1 MPPLENREL
10 TIGLLKTVVD
20 VIGRRTSEVYA
31 VVVIDRII
39 GELRKK
45 YDFLKY
51 IQIKVAQYWESVEIV
66 NVEPDI
72 NKVDQEKLNI
82 FIIEFFKK
90 LTTSMDKSTGYY
102 FIREIKE
109 NLPLNFESIMKKSG
123 IDLDL
128 LQLEYITEVKVLN
141 KLKIENSEMLKIV
154 LKILFDIMDIESDRK
169 NAIQTLNYIV
179 TRLKMEYDFLEH
191 VEINDVMYM
200 QGTDVIVVSKNI
212 DTIEPKKIGDLIQ
225 RVLQETN
232 RSLKE
237 KGGYQ
242 FIERFRNRLTDDY
255 LIKLEEIGVNLDIV
269 QLTHEALVKH
279 VIKSLVDVLSEA
291 SAQSYAVLAVDNVLK
306 KMDDRYGYLKYVKID
321 DTRYSEGINAISIPA
336 GLNTIR
342 SSEIGR
348 AIQKI
353 IESIAVSLGD
363 EAGQY
368 FIERF
373 SQRLGK
379 TYLMRMEEM
388 GVNLHMIQLKQ
399 NLLW

>member
-10 TIGLLKTVVD
+10 TIGILKTAVD
-20 VIGRRTSEVYA
+20 IIGRRTSEIYA
-31 VVVIDRII
+31 VVVVDRII

-45 YDFLKY
+45 YDFLKH
-51 IQIKVAQYWESVEIV
+51 ITIKVAQYWESVETV

-72 NKVDQEKLNI
+72 NKVDREELNK
-82 FIIEFFKK
+82 FLIEFFKK
-90 LTTSMDKSTGYY
+90 LTKTMDKSTGYY

-109 NLPLNFESIMKKSG
+109 NLPLNFEETLKKSG
-123 IDLDL
+123 IDLDV
-128 LQLEYITEVKVLN
+128 LQLEYITELKILN
-141 KLKIENSEMLKIV
+141 KIKIENSEILRIV
-154 LKILFDIMDIESDRK
+154 LKIIFDIIDIESDRR
-169 NAIQTLNYIV
+169 NAIQTLSHIV
-179 TRLKMEYDFLEH
+179 TRLRMEYDFLEH
-191 VEINDVMYM
+191 VEINDVIHM
-200 QGTDVIVVSKNI
+200 QGMDIISVSKNI
-212 DTIEPKKIGDLIQ
+212 DTVEQRKIGELIQ
-225 RVLQETN
+225 RILHEAN
-232 RSLKE
+232 KSLKE
-237 KGGYQ
+237 KGGYR
-242 FIERFRNRLTDDY
+242 FIERIRNRLTEEY
-255 LIKLEEIGVNLDIV
+255 LIKLEEIGVNLEMV

-291 SAQSYAVLAVDNVLK
+291 SAQSYAVLAVDTVLK
-306 KMDDRYGYLKYVKID
+306 KLDDRYGYLKYVKID
-321 DTRYSEGINAISIPA
+321 STRYSEGINAISIPA

-342 SSEIGR
+342 STEIGR

-353 IESIAVSLGD
+353 LENITISLGD

-379 TYLMRMEEM
+379 IYLSRIEEM

>member
-20 VIGRRTSEVYA
+20 VISRRTSEVYA
-31 VVVIDRII
+31 VVIIDRII

-45 YDFLKY
+45 YDFLRY
-51 IQIKVAQYWESVEIV
+51 IQIKIAQYWESVEIV
-66 NVEPDI
+66 NVESDI
-72 NKVDQEKLNI
+72 NKVEQEKLNM
-82 FIIEFFKK
+82 FLVEFFKK
-90 LTTSMDKSTGYY
+90 LTESMDKSAGYY

-123 IDLDL
+123 LDLDV
-128 LQLEYITEVKVLN
+128 LQLEYITEIKVLN
-141 KLKIENSEMLKIV
+141 KLKIENSEMLRIV
-154 LKILFDIMDIESDRK
+154 LKVLFDILDIESDRK
-169 NAIQTLNYIV
+169 NAIQALNYIV
-179 TRLKMEYDFLEH
+179 TRLKTEYDFLEH

-200 QGTDVIVVSKNI
+200 QGTDVIIVSKNI
-212 DTIEPKKIGDLIQ
+212 DTVEQKKLGDLIQ
-225 RVLQETN
+225 RILQETN

-237 KGGYQ
+237 KGGHQ
-242 FIERFRNRLTDDY
+242 FIERFRNRLTEDY
-255 LIKLEEIGVNLDIV
+255 LLKLEEIGVNLDVI
-269 QLTHEALVKH
+269 QLTHEALVKQ

-291 SAQSYAVLAVDNVLK
+291 SAQSYAVLAVDNALK
-306 KMDDRYGYLKYVKID
+306 KMDDRYSYLKYVKID
-321 DTRYSEGINAISIPA
+321 NTRYSEGINAISIPS
-336 GLNTIR
+336 GLNSVR

-353 IESIAVSLGD
+353 IESIAISLGD

-373 SQRLGK
+373 AQHMGK
-379 TYLMRMEEM
+379 TYLSRMEEM
-388 GVNLHMIQLKQ
+388 GVNLHMVQLKQ

>member
-10 TIGLLKTVVD
+10 TIGILKTVVD
-20 VIGRRTSEVYA
+20 IIGRRTSEVYA

-45 YDFLKY
+45 YDFLKH
-51 IQIKVAQYWESVEIV
+51 ITIKVAQYWESVEIV

-72 NKVDQEKLNI
+72 NKVEQEKLNL
-82 FIIEFFKK
+82 FMIEFFRK
-90 LTTSMDKSTGYY
+90 LTTTMDKSTGYY

-109 NLPLNFESIMKKSG
+109 NLPLNFETIMKKSG
-123 IDLDL
+123 IDLDV
-128 LQLEYITEVKVLN
+128 LQLEYITEIKVLN
-141 KLKIENSEMLKIV
+141 KLKIENSEIIKIV
-154 LKILFDIMDIESDRK
+154 LKIIFDILDIESDRK
-169 NAIQTLNYIV
+169 SAIQSLNSIV

-200 QGTDVIVVSKNI
+200 QGTDLITVSKNI
-212 DTIEPKKIGDLIQ
+212 DTIEPKKIGDLTQ
-225 RVLQETN
+225 RILQETN
-232 RSLKE
+232 KSLKE

-255 LIKLEEIGVNLDIV
+255 IIKLEEMGVNLDII

-291 SAQSYAVLAVDNVLK
+291 SAQSYAVLAVDSVLK
-306 KMDDRYGYLKYVKID
+306 KMEDRYSYLKYVKID
-321 DTRYSEGINAISIPA
+321 NTRYSEGINAISIPT

-353 IESIAVSLGD
+353 IEGIAISLGD

-373 SQRLGK
+373 AQHLGK
-379 TYLMRMEEM
+379 VYLLRMEEM

>member
-255 LIKLEEIGVNLDIV
+255 LIKLEEIGVNLDII

>member
-20 VIGRRTSEVYA
+20 IISRRTSEVYA

-45 YDFLKY
+45 YDFLKHV
-51 IQIKVAQYWESVEIV
+51 QIKVAQYWESVEIV

-72 NKVDQEKLNI
+72 NKVDRRELNT
-82 FIIEFFKK
+82 FLIEFFKK
-90 LTTSMDKSTGYY
+90 LTTSMDKSAGYY

-109 NLPLNFESIMKKSG
+109 NLPLNYETIMKKSG
-123 IDLDL
+123 IDLDV
-128 LQLEYITEVKVLN
+128 LQLEYITEIKVIN
-141 KLKIENSEMLKIV
+141 KPKIENSEVLRIV
-154 LKILFDIMDIESDRK
+154 LKILFDIIDIENDRK
-169 NAIQTLNYIV
+169 NAIQTLNYII
-179 TRLKMEYDFLEH
+179 TRLKTEYDFLEH

-200 QGTDVIVVSKNI
+200 QGTDVIMVSKNI
-212 DTIEPKKIGDLIQ
+212 DTVEPKKIGDLIQ
-225 RVLQETN
+225 RILQETN
-232 RSLKE
+232 KSLKE

-242 FIERFRNRLTDDY
+242 FIERFRNRLTEDY
-255 LIKLEEIGVNLDIV
+255 LFKLEDMGVNLDII

-291 SAQSYAVLAVDNVLK
+291 SAQSYAVLAVDNALK
-306 KMDDRYGYLKYVKID
+306 KMDDKYGYLKYVKID
-321 DTRYSEGINAISIPA
+321 NTHYSEGISAISIPG
-336 GLNTIR
+336 GLNTVR

-353 IESIAVSLGD
+353 IESIAISLGD

-368 FIERF
+368 FIEKF

-379 TYLMRMEEM
+379 TYLRRIEEM

>member
-10 TIGLLKTVVD
+10 TIGILKTVVD
-20 VIGRRTSEVYA
+20 VISRRTSEVYA
-31 VVVIDRII
+31 VVVTDRII
-39 GELRKK
+39 DELRKK

-51 IQIKVAQYWESVEIV
+51 ITIKVAQYWESVEIV

-72 NKVDQEKLNI
+72 NKVDQEKLNM
-82 FIIEFFKK
+82 FLIEFFRK
-90 LTTSMDKSTGYY
+90 LTTTMDKSTGYY

-109 NLPLNFESIMKKSG
+109 NLPLNYESIMKKAG
-123 IDLDL
+123 IDLDV
-128 LQLEYITEVKVLN
+128 LQLEYITEIKVLN
-141 KLKIENSEMLKIV
+141 KIKIENSELLKIV
-154 LKILFDIMDIESDRK
+154 LKIVFDILDIESDRK
-169 NAIQTLNYIV
+169 NAIQSLNSIV

-191 VEINDVMYM
+191 IEINDVIHM
-200 QGTDVIVVSKNI
+200 QGTDIIVVSKNI

-225 RVLQETN
+225 RILQETN

-242 FIERFRNRLTDDY
+242 FIERFRNRLTEDY
-255 LIKLEEIGVNLDIV
+255 LIKLEEIGVNLDII

-291 SAQSYAVLAVDNVLK
+291 SAQSYAVLAVDSVLK
-306 KMDDRYGYLKYVKID
+306 KMDDKYGYLRYVKID
-321 DTRYSEGINAISIPA
+321 NTRYSEGLNAISIPS

-342 SSEIGR
+342 SSEVGR

-353 IESIAVSLGD
+353 IENIVVSLGD

-379 TYLMRMEEM
+379 IYLMRIEEM

>member
-200 QGTDVIVVSKNI
+200 QSTDVIVVSKNI

-255 LIKLEEIGVNLDIV
+255 LIKLEEIGVNLDII